1 MDVLRSADHHEHTK
15 GKTNMK
21 LGVVGLPNVGKSTL
35 FNAITGAGAQ
45 AANYPFCTIEPNA
58 GIVAVPDSR
67 LTVLADM
74 YHPKKVTPATVEF
87 VDIAG
92 LVKGASKGEGLGNKF
107 LSHIRECEAIVHVVR
122 CFEDENII
130 HVDGSVNPARDI
142 ETINLELIFAD
153 METVAKREDKARK
166 LIKTGEKKYGE
177 EADLAARVL
186 QHLESGKPAR
196 TCPLSDEER
205 DTVRGWFLLTTK
217 PVIYAAN
224 IAEELVGEDEDS
236 IDFVKQVKQIAAQED
251 AEVLVISARIEEE
264 IAQMDPAEKEEFLQE
279 LGIGQSGLDR
289 LIRKCY
295 HLLGLIS
302 FLTAG
307 EDECRA
313 WTITRGTKAP
323 QAAGKIH
330 TDFERGF
337 IRAEIVPFETLREL
351 GSMNAC
357 KEKGLV
363 RSEGKD
369 YVMQDG
375 DVTLFRFNV

>member
-1 MDVLRSADHHEHTK
+1 
-15 GKTNMK
+15 MK

-58 GIVAVPDSR
+58 GIVAVPDDR
-67 LTVLADM
+67 LTQLAEM
-74 YHPKKVTPATVEF
+74 YHPQKVTPATVEF

-130 HVDGSVNPARDI
+130 HVDGSIDPARDI

-153 METVAKREDKARK
+153 METVARREEKARK

-177 EADLAARVL
+177 EADLAKKVL
-186 QHLESGKPAR
+186 SHLEQGKPAR
-196 TCPLSDEER
+196 TCPLTDDEKE
-205 DTVRGWFLLTTK
+205 TVKGWFLLTTK

-224 IAEELVGEDEDS
+224 IAESDVGEGEEELEM
-236 IDFVKQVKQIAAQED
+236 VQKVKQIAADEA
-251 AEVLVISARIEEE
+251 AEVLVISAQIEEE
-264 IAQMDPAEKEEFLQE
+264 IAQMEPDEKSIFLEEM
-279 LGIGQSGLDR
+279 GIGQSGLDR

-313 WTITRGTKAP
+313 WTIVNGSKAP

-337 IRAEIVPFETLREL
+337 IRAEIVPFTALMEM
-351 GSMNAC
+351 GSMTAC
-357 KEKGLV
+357 REKGLI
-363 RSEGKD
+363 RSEGKE